1 MPLAPTCTCALCN
14 IEERLLTDLTLTQ
27 SNAFDE
33 LLSVSNHLRQFP
45 SVSALLLHFRASPAV
60 IRSDELLR
68 ELFAARATHPA
79 FTESLLVLVFLPMLH
94 GTIRRVAKQQPALL
108 AEDISQQTLS
118 FLLQFLRSG
127 ELRARQSH
135 FAFAISRAVKRRMF
149 EWANREGGRNGRL
162 NRGTAEITAALTVE
176 DPLERHTLLRHFL
189 YRCVT
194 KGLITNAEL
203 DLMIQ
208 FKLEG
213 STGDDPWESN
223 GTSSNALRQ
232 RLKRLLAKLR
242 RLAQSSSNG
251 H

>member
-1 MPLAPTCTCALCN
+1 MPLAPTCNCALCN
-14 IEERLLTDLTLTQ
+14 IEERLLTDLTLAE
-27 SNAFDE
+27 SNVFDE

-45 SVSALLLHFRASPAV
+45 SVYALLSHFRASPAV
-60 IRSDELLR
+60 TRSDELLR
-68 ELFAARATHPA
+68 ELFAARAIHPA

-118 FLLQFLRSG
+118 FLLQSLRSG

-135 FAFAISRAVKRRMF
+135 FAFAISRAVKRQVF
-149 EWANREGGRNGRL
+149 EWANREGGRNGPL
-162 NRGTAEITAALTVE
+162 HRGTAEITAALTVE

-194 KGLITNAEL
+194 KRLTTNPEL
-203 DLMIQ
+203 DLLIQ

-213 STGDDPWESN
+213 RTGDDPLESN
-223 GTSSNALRQ
+223 GSSSNALRQ

-242 RLAQSSSNG
+242 RLAQGSSNG